1 MDANAAFQALT
12 NDALQPSLISFA
24 VESVTAGPISNDES
38 NKKRIRQTQSGVVK
52 LEDVHN
58 SLDNL
63 KQIELSNSTAK
74 DYLQTTSDGTKNN
87 PGIDVLDWSISQ
99 LSISTERNWISQ
111 KVNCTKEK
119 KQSQQAHAKVTK
131 GQRQ

>member
-24 VESVTAGPISNDES
+24 VESVAAGPISNDES

-63 KQIELSNSTAK
+63 KQIENAISTAK
-74 DYLQTTSDGTKNN
+74 DYLQATSDGTKNN
-87 PGIDVLDWSISQ
+87 PAIDVLDWSISQ

-111 KVNCTKEK
+111 KVNCT
-119 KQSQQAHAKVTK
+119 
-131 GQRQ
+131 

>member
-24 VESVTAGPISNDES
+24 FESVTAGPISNDES
-38 NKKRIRQTQSGVVK
+38 NRKRIRQTQSGVVK

-63 KQIELSNSTAK
+63 KQIENAISAAK

-87 PGIDVLDWSISQ
+87 PAIDVLDWSISQ
-99 LSISTERNWISQ
+99 LSTERNWTSQ

-119 KQSQQAHAKVTK
+119 KQSQQAHVKVTK
-131 GQRQ
+131 EQRQ